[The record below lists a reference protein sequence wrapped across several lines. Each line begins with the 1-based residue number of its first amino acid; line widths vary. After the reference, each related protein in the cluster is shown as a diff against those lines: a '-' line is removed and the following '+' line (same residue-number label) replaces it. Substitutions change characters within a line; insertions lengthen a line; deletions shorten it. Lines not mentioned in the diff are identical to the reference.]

1 MTPLRLAMSLALM
14 HSQDTQWAVEQELSL
29 RLEPMVRLGLGLVSE
44 NSAVLRLRQ
53 TLALKLAD
61 GLG

>member
-14 HSQDTQWAVEQELSL
+14 HLQDTQWAVEQELSL
-29 RLEPMVRLGLGLVSE
+29 RLEPMVRLGRRLVSE